1 MTTELTMVRPL
12 RKNKIKTFD
21 TTLLTPSRPPQIED
35 RDNCILVDNFFH
47 SYEKIEDALLDFKS
61 TNCHEINEIL
71 YYGEKNAEYY
81 GTRGI
86 LQPIPRDFSVEY
98 IKTVY
103 EYLCEKDYLIPHIN
117 AEESNL
123 IDQIIFS
130 SATEATLYYD
140 EMIVDKAFNYPCP
153 SGGEFTSTVFFCD
166 DTEESKMGVT
176 FYDFIFEG
184 RSYSSVEDFM
194 LEDDETREKI
204 FEVLQK
210 YNPAQGELCLFE
222 EFTENEWFEPT
233 EYIEAKQNRMIAY
246 KSSFFTTN
254 NFTTGERYT
263 LNCSFNS
270 NFN

>member
-21 TTLLTPSRPPQIED
+21 TTLLTPNKPPQIEEM
-35 RDNCILVDNFFH
+35 DNCILVDNFFH
-47 SYEKIEDALLDFKS
+47 SYEKIEDSLLEFKS

-71 YYGEKNAEYY
+71 FYGEKNAEYL

-86 LQPIPRDFSVEY
+86 IQPIPRDFAVEH
-98 IKTVY
+98 IRAVY
-103 EYLCEKDYLIPHIN
+103 EYLCEKDYLIPNIN

-123 IDQIIFS
+123 VDKIIYS

-140 EMIVDKAFNYPCP
+140 EMVVDKAFNYPCP

-166 DTEESKMGVT
+166 DTEESKLGVT

-204 FEVLQK
+204 YEILQEH
-210 YNPAQGELCLFE
+210 NPASGQLCLFE
-222 EFTENEWFEPT
+222 EFTESEYFKPT
-233 EYIEAKQNRMIAY
+233 EYIEAKQNRMIAH

-254 NFTTGERYT
+254 NFSGGERYT

-270 NFN
+270 NF